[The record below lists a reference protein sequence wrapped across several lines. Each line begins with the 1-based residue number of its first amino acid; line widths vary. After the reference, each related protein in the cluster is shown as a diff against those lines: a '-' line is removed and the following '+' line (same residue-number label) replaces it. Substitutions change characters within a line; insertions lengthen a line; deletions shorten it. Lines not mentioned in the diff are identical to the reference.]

1 MHIYLRSVSIKSAAS
16 SLIIALFLRRVH
28 LISFPAPPQ
37 QMFAVSRSFAG
48 SRVVQL
54 HKKEVQ
60 IHKSELSQKEQIVLC
75 FYFSGCSL
83 LVGQSLRVNLKHS
96 GFSAG
101 AALPFMVDML
111 LSKI

>member
-1 MHIYLRSVSIKSAAS
+1 
-16 SLIIALFLRRVH
+16 
-28 LISFPAPPQ
+28 
-37 QMFAVSRSFAG
+37 MFAVSRSFVG
-48 SRVVQL
+48 SGVVQL
-54 HKKEVQ
+54 HKKAVE

-111 LSKI
+111 LSKNLKTTLNKEQKKILR